1 MHSFLEKMNIQYFEE
16 VLEYKA
22 VLSVLF
28 NSYAACLSY
37 QEVESEVR
45 IDFCIS
51 LLFYSGVVLESFLFF
66 PPMKK

>member
-28 NSYAACLSY
+28 NSYAACLNY
-37 QEVESEVR
+37 QKVDV
-45 IDFCIS
+45 
-51 LLFYSGVVLESFLFF
+51 
-66 PPMKK
+66 